1 MTHFPVWNYNATS
14 SFHSYIS
21 EVDWAKSAGY
31 SKVFS
36 FDSLEDMTS
45 GIDVALT
52 TDGAIFVHLLIEPQ
66 IKDTLDYFGP
76 PTGSTAH
83 QAIAGMPEALGKAL
97 VLNLNGT
104 TESQNGVK

>member
-1 MTHFPVWNYNATS
+1 MWNYNAAS
-14 SFHSYIS
+14 SFHSYIN

-52 TDGAIFVHLLIEPQ
+52 TDGAISVHLLIEPQ

-76 PTGSTAH
+76 PTGRTAH
-83 QAIAGMPEALGKAL
+83 PVIADMPEALGKAL

-104 TESQNGVK
+104 TESQAGVK

>member
-1 MTHFPVWNYNATS
+1 VWNYNAAS
-14 SFHSYIS
+14 SFHSYIN

-52 TDGAIFVHLLIEPQ
+52 TDGAISVHLLIEPQ

-76 PTGSTAH
+76 PTGRTAH
-83 QAIAGMPEALGKAL
+83 PVIADMREALGKAL

-104 TESQNGVK
+104 TESQTGVK

>member
-1 MTHFPVWNYNATS
+1 MWNYNAAS
-14 SFHSYIS
+14 SFHSYIN

-45 GIDVALT
+45 GIDVGLT

-76 PTGSTAH
+76 PTGRTAQCLGHVGDDRGIGQSTS
-83 QAIAGMPEALGKAL
+83 P
-97 VLNLNGT
+97 
-104 TESQNGVK
+104 

>member
-1 MTHFPVWNYNATS
+1 
-14 SFHSYIS
+14 
-21 EVDWAKSAGY
+21 
-31 SKVFS
+31 
-36 FDSLEDMTS
+36 MTS

-76 PTGSTAH
+76 PTGRTAH
-83 QAIAGMPEALGKAL
+83 PVIADMPEALGKAL

-104 TESQNGVK
+104 TESQTGVK

>member
-1 MTHFPVWNYNATS
+1 M
-14 SFHSYIS
+14 
-21 EVDWAKSAGY
+21 DWAKSAGY

-76 PTGSTAH
+76 PTGTRSSPTSLRH
-83 QAIAGMPEALGKAL
+83 
-97 VLNLNGT
+97 
-104 TESQNGVK
+104 

>member
-1 MTHFPVWNYNATS
+1 MWNYNAAS
-14 SFHSYIS
+14 SFHSYIN

-31 SKVFS
+31 SKAFS

-76 PTGSTAH
+76 PTGRTAH
-83 QAIAGMPEALGKAL
+83 PVIAEKPEALGKAL
-97 VLNLNGT
+97 VLNLSGT
-104 TESQNGVK
+104 TESQTGVK

>member
-1 MTHFPVWNYNATS
+1 MWNYNAAS
-14 SFHSYIS
+14 SFHSYIN

-52 TDGAIFVHLLIEPQ
+52 TDGAISVHLLIEPQ

-76 PTGSTAH
+76 PTGRTAH
-83 QAIAGMPEALGKAL
+83 PVIADMREALGKAL

-104 TESQNGVK
+104 TESQAGVK